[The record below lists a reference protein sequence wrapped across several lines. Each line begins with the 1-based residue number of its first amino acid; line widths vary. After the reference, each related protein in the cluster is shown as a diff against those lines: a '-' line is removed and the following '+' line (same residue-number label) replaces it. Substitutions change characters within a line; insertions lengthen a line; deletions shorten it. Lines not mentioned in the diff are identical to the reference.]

1 MSQGPSSRARAIRL
15 IAGLL
20 LPLIA
25 FVVLVRSLGN
35 ATEALAITDAIP
47 MLWVIAFAIWR
58 RRIEPIGAIAVAVS
72 AIALLL
78 TIALGG
84 SSLPLEL
91 HRAVF
96 PGAAG
101 LACLI
106 SLAARWP
113 LLSIAS
119 TKLARARPEATAA
132 TRPKLDSPGA
142 YRLLI
147 TLTAIIGVTLV
158 ADAAAQV
165 ALALTVSAST
175 FGVVTR
181 IASWVIVGT
190 GLAVCVLYARW
201 TLARLRHDRTPAP
214 RSEPTPQR
222 GPTGPSR
229 AGVAADPRVY
239 APGRATGASREETP
253 T

>member
-1 MSQGPSSRARAIRL
+1 MSRTPSSRARPIRL
-15 IAGLL
+15 LAGLL

-25 FVVLVRSLGN
+25 FAVLLQTLGN

-47 MLWVIAFAIWR
+47 LLWVLADGMWR
-58 RRIEPIGAIAVAVS
+58 RRIEPVGATAAAVF

-91 HRAVF
+91 HLAVF

-106 SLAARWP
+106 SVAARRP

-119 TKLARARPEATAA
+119 TKLAQARPEATAA
-132 TRPKLDSPGA
+132 AQPSLDTPAAHRPLT
-142 YRLLI
+142 

-158 ADAAAQV
+158 ADAAAQIV
-165 ALALTVSAST
+165 LALTVSTST
-175 FGVVTR
+175 FGVVAR

-190 GLAVCVLYARW
+190 GLAVCVL
-201 TLARLRHDRTPAP
+201 
-214 RSEPTPQR
+214 
-222 GPTGPSR
+222 
-229 AGVAADPRVY
+229 
-239 APGRATGASREETP
+239 
-253 T
+253 